1 MLAKV
6 RSLNRVEKVGE
17 TFRATLNSQA
27 VAAPEWLKGQWQE
40 EWIERYAHRI
50 EDYRLPNGKQAREAY
65 AVVIGNDG
73 ATLLNAIYADP
84 APAWLRELAAV
95 QTLRRVWVQNFYW
108 EGGELRWRNL
118 SDTPPAGA
126 VINSPYDPEALYAQ
140 KRETSWIGYKVHVT
154 ETCDDDAPHMIT
166 HVETTPAPQADD
178 DAIASIYEALA
189 AQQVLPKQHSVDTG
203 YVDAQELVRS
213 REDYGVDLFGPS

>member
-1 MLAKV
+1 MVEFRQRLLVNEKETLPFDLFLTRLREHGYLKTRGQQRTDSTHVLAKV
-6 RSLNRVEKVGE
+6 RSLNRVEEVGE

-73 ATLLNAIYADP
+73 ATLLTAIYADP

-95 QTLRRVWVQNFYW
+95 QTLRRVWVQNFY
-108 EGGELRWRNL
+108 
-118 SDTPPAGA
+118 
-126 VINSPYDPEALYAQ
+126 
-140 KRETSWIGYKVHVT
+140 
-154 ETCDDDAPHMIT
+154 
-166 HVETTPAPQADD
+166 
-178 DAIASIYEALA
+178 
-189 AQQVLPKQHSVDTG
+189 
-203 YVDAQELVRS
+203 
-213 REDYGVDLFGPS
+213 